1 MLSVRGF
8 NDDRNRDLTGAIW
21 ALPTGENV
29 LVYRKPYGGGFSLYQ
44 QDEWNDRTEA
54 ALEAD
59 ESGQV
64 LRDGQYVFYHNPAW
78 IVPQVSREHAV
89 SD

>member
-1 MLSVRGF
+1 MISVRGF
-8 NDDRNRDLTGAIW
+8 NDDRNRDLTSAIW
-21 ALPTGENV
+21 ALPTGEDV

-44 QDEWNDRTEA
+44 KDEWNRKTEP

-64 LRDGQYVFYHNPAW
+64 LRGGQYVVYHDPAW
-78 IVPQVSREHAV
+78 IVPQASRDHAV
-89 SD
+89 RD